1 MARRNE
7 TQADGVYAVPLVR
20 GGVVSL
26 ASEDMPQVGIAGRAP
41 DLDAGAPGD
50 GMILQVD
57 DPVPREGFE
66 EAGPAAVG
74 GKLRLAAEQLGP
86 TGPAFVY
93 TIGGGVCVFTREGGL
108 SSGFPQH
115 VVFEFV
121 QPLSPFLVGQVE
133 REVVCHVPSSWG
145 SMSSSR
151 MAAKA

>member
-26 ASEDMPQVGIAGRAP
+26 ASDDMPQVGIAGRAP

-66 EAGPAAVG
+66 EAGPAAVR
-74 GKLRLAAEQLGP
+74 GKFCLTAEQLGSAS
-86 TGPAFVY
+86 PAFIH
-93 TIGGGVCVFTREGGL
+93 TLGAGISVFTREGG
-108 SSGFPQH
+108 F
-115 VVFEFV
+115 
-121 QPLSPFLVGQVE
+121 
-133 REVVCHVPSSWG
+133 RT
-145 SMSSSR
+145 
-151 MAAKA
+151 